1 MSQPP
6 NAVSPAPHGFK
17 EWSLVC
23 AALGSG
29 EQSIILRKGGI
40 HEGQRGFWWQHD
52 RFYLF
57 PTHFHEQE
65 KSFPWPHSAASQVMP
80 EHPTEHTI
88 SLYAEVVFKAQLT
101 TWDRVAALK
110 AFHFWT
116 EEAIRERFDY
126 TGQEGISMA
135 FLRVFRLSEPWT
147 FPDAPKYGGCR
158 SWLALP
164 DPPRHALRME
174 PVVAEASLETLA
186 ADIRQAAGI

>member
-6 NAVSPAPHGFK
+6 YAVSPAPHGFK

-65 KSFPWPHSAASQVMP
+65 KSFPWPHSAASQVLP
-80 EHPTEHTI
+80 EHPAEHTI

-101 TWDRVAALK
+101 SWDRVAALK

-126 TGQEGISMA
+126 T
-135 FLRVFRLSEPWT
+135 
-147 FPDAPKYGGCR
+147 D
-158 SWLALP
+158 
-164 DPPRHALRME
+164 H
-174 PVVAEASLETLA
+174 
-186 ADIRQAAGI
+186 